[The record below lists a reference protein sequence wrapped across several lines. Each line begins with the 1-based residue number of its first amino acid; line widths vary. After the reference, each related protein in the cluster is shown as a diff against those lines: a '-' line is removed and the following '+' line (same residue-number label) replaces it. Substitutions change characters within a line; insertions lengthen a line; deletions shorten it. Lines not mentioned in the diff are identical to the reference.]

1 MKKLLCLLAMT
12 GAMHALQARPEPEG
26 REVAK
31 PEVLP
36 LALSDEF
43 EFRKVKI
50 FLNDPELQK
59 PAADPMIQ
67 FQRERVDF
75 GAVTSFDRQQREG
88 FYYTF
93 FWRTDRTAD
102 LTVRFEYRQ
111 SNLGPYV
118 LAKEVDYPGVRGSQR
133 TKFQV
138 IGDNYREDGRVTQWR
153 ALLIENGKVV
163 GLTQS
168 YLWN

>member
-1 MKKLLCLLAMT
+1 MKKLVFALLVS
-12 GAMHALQARPEPEG
+12 GALPVLAARPSPET

-36 LALSDEF
+36 LSLTDEF
-43 EFRKVKI
+43 QFRKVKI
-50 FLNDPELQK
+50 FLNDPAVEK
-59 PAADPMIQ
+59 PAANEMIQ
-67 FQRERVDF
+67 FQRARVEF
-75 GAVTSFDRQQREG
+75 GAVTAFDREQRQG
-88 FYYTF
+88 YYYTF
-93 FWRTDRTAD
+93 AWRADRRTD

-118 LAKEVDYPGVRGSQR
+118 LAKEVDYPAVKGSR
-133 TKFQV
+133 VTKFQV
-138 IGDNYREDGRVTQWR
+138 IGDDYREDGRVTQWR
-153 ALLIENGKVV
+153 ALLIENGKIV